1 MEGEK
6 GGRLGEV
13 TLTSGLWLSKY
24 ECGGQAEP
32 CQTLKSKV
40 SCELHKCIYICGS
53 RGTNASFLR
62 FGLMQGSVASD
73 TLRSREMQNKSPMGF
88 LS

>member
-6 GGRLGEV
+6 GARLGEV

-24 ECGGQAEP
+24 DCGGQAEP

-40 SCELHKCIYICGS
+40 SCELHKCIYMWVEGHKRQLSTLWVDAGVS
-53 RGTNASFLR
+53 R
-62 FGLMQGSVASD
+62 V
-73 TLRSREMQNKSPMGF
+73 
-88 LS
+88 